1 MKSLLSA
8 ARAKLLNLPEEV
20 VNSCANALSAKVT
33 SSSWKDHI
41 HLIMMKAALIV
52 LGGFCFG
59 VICCESG
66 AVHRFIRDSI
76 IDKKS
81 NVDGQLQ
88 QVLQQAAKVF

>member
-8 ARAKLLNLPEEV
+8 ARVKLLNQRAEF
-20 VNSCANALSAKVT
+20 VNLCANALSAKVT

-41 HLIMMKAALIV
+41 HFMTMKAALIV

-59 VICCESG
+59 VICCDPGS
-66 AVHRFIRDSI
+66 VYRSTRDSI
-76 IDKKS
+76 IDKRS

-88 QVLQQAAKVF
+88 QVLQQSAKVF